1 MYCKYSERLQSLV
14 RTECT
19 DLSHS
24 QASWPSSNNQQVV
37 VIILRWRPCWR
48 VHDSDTGNLPL
59 LLILKAQ
66 THKTNTKNT
75 LSEEGLW
82 PQLCLAVGWT
92 WVCTGCRKMMQ
103 HFWLAKLTLWE
114 EKKKEFHN
122 SKCYYLHQEVAFL
135 QLFCV
140 FPSWMEKKDFGP
152 QMKTLKHVHIT

>member
-92 WVCTGCRKMMQ
+92 WVALDVVKWCSISDWQ
-103 HFWLAKLTLWE
+103 NLHFG
-114 EKKKEFHN
+114 KKKKKNFITQN
-122 SKCYYLHQEVAFL
+122 VIIYTRKLLFCNF
-135 QLFCV
+135 FCV
-140 FPSWMEKKDFGP
+140 FPSRMEKKDFGP
-152 QMKTLKHVHIT
+152 QMKTLKRVHIT

>member
-92 WVCTGCRKMMQ
+92 WVALDVVKWCSISDWQ
-103 HFWLAKLTLWE
+103 
-114 EKKKEFHN
+114 KKKKNFISQN
-122 SKCYYLHQEVAFL
+122 VIIYTRKL
-135 QLFCV
+135 LFCNFFV
-140 FPSWMEKKDFGP
+140 CFQAGWKK
-152 QMKTLKHVHIT
+152 KTLAPRWKH